1 MTPFGPDVAAVFWPM
16 CALALLTAIVWAWM
30 YVDRIGE
37 MRSKHI
43 APQRLPTAREAATIL
58 EHTAAADNFRNL
70 FELPVLFY
78 ALCLALAATEL
89 ASTLQL
95 ALAWAYVAL
104 RALHSFIHVTYNRVS
119 HRFTVHLASTLCL
132 FFMWGVFA
140 IDLARRD

>member
-1 MTPFGPDVAAVFWPM
+1 MASGPDALLILWPV
-16 CALALLTAIVWAWM
+16 CALAVLTAIVWAWM

-37 MRSKHI
+37 MRSRRI

-58 EHTAAADNFRNL
+58 ERTAAADNFRNL

-78 ALCLALAATEL
+78 ALCVALFATEL
-89 ASTLQL
+89 VSTLL
-95 ALAWAYVAL
+95 LTLAWGYVAL
-104 RALHSFIHVTYNRVS
+104 RTLHSLIHVTYNRVS
-119 HRFTVHLASTLCL
+119 HRFTVHLASTLLL